1 MRILASCHAFI
12 HCQHGSNK
20 GNLGKNERRMF
31 KELRPEQA
39 GFRFNKEQSIEWE
52 SPLYS
57 TGMDFEKVYNSVDW
71 TTIWKLM
78 KHYLIPSKY
87 ISIIRNLFDDATC
100 HRIPNGKLT
109 HSSKVKTGV
118 MHSFM
123 NSFF

>member
-1 MRILASCHAFI
+1 
-12 HCQHGSNK
+12 
-20 GNLGKNERRMF
+20 MF

-57 TGMDFEKVYNSVDW
+57 TGMDFEKVYNSVDR

-109 HSSKVKTGV
+109 HPSKVKTGV
-118 MHSFM
+118 MQYQQYF
-123 NSFF
+123 

>member
-1 MRILASCHAFI
+1 M
-12 HCQHGSNK
+12 
-20 GNLGKNERRMF
+20 ERMKEALF

-57 TGMDFEKVYNSVDW
+57 TGMDFEKVYNSVDR

-87 ISIIRNLFDDATC
+87 ISIIRNLTC
-100 HRIPNGKLT
+100 LT
-109 HSSKVKTGV
+109 MPRVTESL
-118 MHSFM
+118 ME
-123 NSFF
+123 NSHIRLK

>member
-1 MRILASCHAFI
+1 M
-12 HCQHGSNK
+12 
-20 GNLGKNERRMF
+20 ERMKEALF

-57 TGMDFEKVYNSVDW
+57 TGMDFEKVYNSVDR

-87 ISIIRNLFDDATC
+87 ISIIRNLTC
-100 HRIPNGKLT
+100 LT
-109 HSSKVKTGV
+109 MPHVTESL
-118 MHSFM
+118 ME
-123 NSFF
+123 NSHIRLK

>member
-1 MRILASCHAFI
+1 M
-12 HCQHGSNK
+12 
-20 GNLGKNERRMF
+20 ERMKEALF

-57 TGMDFEKVYNSVDW
+57 TGMDFEKVYNSVDR

-87 ISIIRNLFDDATC
+87 ISIIRILTC
-100 HRIPNGKLT
+100 LT
-109 HSSKVKTGV
+109 MPHVTESL
-118 MHSFM
+118 ME
-123 NSFF
+123 NSHIRLK

>member
-1 MRILASCHAFI
+1 M
-12 HCQHGSNK
+12 
-20 GNLGKNERRMF
+20 ERMKEALF

-57 TGMDFEKVYNSVDW
+57 TGMDFEKVYNSVDR

-87 ISIIRNLFDDATC
+87 ISIIRNITC
-100 HRIPNGKLT
+100 LT
-109 HSSKVKTGV
+109 MPRVTESL
-118 MHSFM
+118 ME
-123 NSFF
+123 NSHIRLK

>member
-1 MRILASCHAFI
+1 MLLSIASMVLTRVIL
-12 HCQHGSNK
+12 
-20 GNLGKNERRMF
+20 ERMKEALF

-39 GFRFNKEQSIEWE
+39 GLSFNKEQSIEWE

-87 ISIIRNLFDDATC
+87 ISIVRNLFDDATC

-118 MHSFM
+118 MYSFT
-123 NSFF
+123 NSIFNCN

>member
-1 MRILASCHAFI
+1 MLLSIASMVLTRVI
-12 HCQHGSNK
+12 M
-20 GNLGKNERRMF
+20 ERMKEALF

-57 TGMDFEKVYNSVDW
+57 TGMDFEKVYNSVDR

-87 ISIIRNLFDDATC
+87 ISIIRILTC
-100 HRIPNGKLT
+100 LT
-109 HSSKVKTGV
+109 MPHVTESL
-118 MHSFM
+118 ME
-123 NSFF
+123 NSHIRLK

>member
-1 MRILASCHAFI
+1 M
-12 HCQHGSNK
+12 
-20 GNLGKNERRMF
+20 ERMKEALF

-57 TGMDFEKVYNSVDW
+57 TGMDFEKVYNSVDR

-87 ISIIRNLFDDATC
+87 ISIIRNLTC
-100 HRIPNGKLT
+100 LTMPRVTESLMENSHIRIK
-109 HSSKVKTGV
+109 
-118 MHSFM
+118 
-123 NSFF
+123 

>member
-1 MRILASCHAFI
+1 MKEAL
-12 HCQHGSNK
+12 
-20 GNLGKNERRMF
+20 F

-57 TGMDFEKVYNSVDW
+57 TGMDFEKVYNSVDR

-87 ISIIRNLFDDATC
+87 ISIIRNLTC
-100 HRIPNGKLT
+100 LT
-109 HSSKVKTGV
+109 MPRVTESL
-118 MHSFM
+118 ME
-123 NSFF
+123 NSHIRLK

>member
-1 MRILASCHAFI
+1 MLLSIASMV
-12 HCQHGSNK
+12 
-20 GNLGKNERRMF
+20 LTRVERMKEALF

-57 TGMDFEKVYNSVDW
+57 TGMDFEKVYNSVDR

-87 ISIIRNLFDDATC
+87 ISIIRILTC
-100 HRIPNGKLT
+100 LT
-109 HSSKVKTGV
+109 MPHVTESL
-118 MHSFM
+118 ME
-123 NSFF
+123 NSHIRLK

>member
-1 MRILASCHAFI
+1 M
-12 HCQHGSNK
+12 
-20 GNLGKNERRMF
+20 ERMKEALF

-57 TGMDFEKVYNSVDW
+57 TGIDFEKVYNSVDR

-87 ISIIRNLFDDATC
+87 ISIIRNLTC
-100 HRIPNGKLT
+100 LT
-109 HSSKVKTGV
+109 MPRVTESL
-118 MHSFM
+118 ME
-123 NSFF
+123 NSHIRLK

>member
-1 MRILASCHAFI
+1 MVLTRVII
-12 HCQHGSNK
+12 
-20 GNLGKNERRMF
+20 ERMKEALF

-57 TGMDFEKVYNSVDW
+57 TGMDFEKVYNSVDR

-87 ISIIRNLFDDATC
+87 ISIIRNLTC
-100 HRIPNGKLT
+100 LT
-109 HSSKVKTGV
+109 MPRVTESL
-118 MHSFM
+118 ME
-123 NSFF
+123 NSHIRLK

>member
-1 MRILASCHAFI
+1 M
-12 HCQHGSNK
+12 
-20 GNLGKNERRMF
+20 ERMKEALF

-87 ISIIRNLFDDATC
+87 ISIIRNLTC
-100 HRIPNGKLT
+100 LT
-109 HSSKVKTGV
+109 MPHVTESL
-118 MHSFM
+118 ME
-123 NSFF
+123 NSHIRLK

>member
-1 MRILASCHAFI
+1 M
-12 HCQHGSNK
+12 
-20 GNLGKNERRMF
+20 ERMKEALF

-57 TGMDFEKVYNSVDW
+57 TGMDFEKVYNSVDR

-87 ISIIRNLFDDATC
+87 ISIIRNLTC
-100 HRIPNGKLT
+100 LT
-109 HSSKVKTGV
+109 MPRVTEFL
-118 MHSFM
+118 ME
-123 NSFF
+123 NSHIRLK

>member
-20 GNLGKNERRMF
+20 GNLGKNERSIVQGTKTRASRISL
-31 KELRPEQA
+31 K
-39 GFRFNKEQSIEWE
+39 KEQSIEWE

-57 TGMDFEKVYNSVDW
+57 TGMDFEKVYNSVDR

-87 ISIIRNLFDDATC
+87 ISIMRNLTC
-100 HRIPNGKLT
+100 LT
-109 HSSKVKTGV
+109 MPRVTESL
-118 MHSFM
+118 ME
-123 NSFF
+123 NSHIRLK

>member
-1 MRILASCHAFI
+1 MLLSIASMV
-12 HCQHGSNK
+12 
-20 GNLGKNERRMF
+20 LTRVERMKEALF

-57 TGMDFEKVYNSVDW
+57 TGMDFEKVYNSVDR

-87 ISIIRNLFDDATC
+87 ISIIRNLTC
-100 HRIPNGKLT
+100 LT
-109 HSSKVKTGV
+109 MPRVTESL
-118 MHSFM
+118 ME
-123 NSFF
+123 NSHIRLK